1 MRIWML
7 LKRSVSLNFESK
19 QAIEVNCSQKYSV
32 ILLACCDDWHWRDA
46 LSCSTHE
53 NIKYQIFLGFRF
65 DVQEYSAVQRGW
77 FSHLWGQYC
86 SPVRVHQCQRKNWT
100 GKLKKHEYMF
110 NLYILYLSSGAGWS
124 GWWRWQL
131 QNGCWRGQ
139 QSQQHRQ
146 CEEEGEGKKLQEEK
160 ESCHEQRGRGWL
172 NESSLKN
179 QRT

>member
-53 NIKYQIFLGFRF
+53 NIKYQICLGFRF
-65 DVQEYSAVQRGW
+65 DVQEYSAVQRGR

-100 GKLKKHEYMF
+100 GKVEKVKILCSIFTFCISPQEPDEADDEDDNSRMDVDEDSRASSTGSAKKKEKGR
-110 NLYILYLSSGAGWS
+110 SS
-124 GWWRWQL
+124 
-131 QNGCWRGQ
+131 
-139 QSQQHRQ
+139 
-146 CEEEGEGKKLQEEK
+146 KKK
-160 ESCHEQRGRGWL
+160 KKVVM
-172 NESSLKN
+172 SSEDEDD
-179 QRT
+179 